1 MLVRVAVPWE
11 MYYASYARTV
21 LPSALSAAGAEEAE
35 AQDDPTLRAIRLTSA
50 AQLKRAELFSLSLTF
65 LVPALGAALLYF
77 ARGMLSD
84 PDRYINR
91 FLIGL
96 FALASSIKPISHAVK
111 LLKRSELALRPS
123 TPLRGELT
131 ISSSPQTLCTTRRS
145 SITLRRRL
153 RN

>member
-1 MLVRVAVPWE
+1 LTTPHRFIEPLVERSLTVLVRAAVPWE

-21 LPSALSAAGAEEAE
+21 LPSALSAAGAEQAE

-77 ARGMLSD
+77 ARGLLSD

-96 FALASSIKPISHAVK
+96 FALASSIKPISHAVR
-111 LLKRSELALRPS
+111 LLKQSEFAPAFPS
-123 TPLRGELT
+123 T
-131 ISSSPQTLCTTRRS
+131 SSRV
-145 SITLRRRL
+145 
-153 RN
+153 